1 MNNPDYLII
10 GGGIAGISVGARLS
24 EMGSV
29 MLLEAESALG
39 YHSTG
44 RSAAMYAPNYGN
56 EVIRALNRKGMSFF
70 KNSQDL
76 LRQRD
81 VLVVAGE
88 DDQQGFEG
96 LLADGFQEI
105 SILDACKRFELLRA
119 DKVCRA
125 AIDTSSY
132 DVDVDLLVQNHARS
146 MRANGAAIHFN
157 ARVQSISRSRDNWKV
172 EAGEQTFTT
181 PVIVNAAGAWADLVA
196 DMAGL
201 GKLGLRPLRRSIACV
216 SMPIDVSGWPLV
228 LGANETWYAKPDTGN
243 LLISP
248 AEEDECEP
256 MDAWA
261 DDLVLAEGIDRFQQ
275 FVDFEVTRVESN
287 WAGLRTFAPD
297 RTPIV
302 GFDPRASGFF
312 WLAGQGGYGV
322 QTSPAMSKV
331 AADLITGKP
340 VIDKQLI
347 RALDPARFPE

>member
-1 MNNPDYLII
+1 
-10 GGGIAGISVGARLS
+10 
-24 EMGSV
+24 
-29 MLLEAESALG
+29 
-39 YHSTG
+39 
-44 RSAAMYAPNYGN
+44 MYAPNYGN
-56 EVIRALNRKGMSFF
+56 KIIRALNRKGMSFF
-70 KNSQDL
+70 KNNQDL

-81 VLVVAGE
+81 VLVIAGE

-105 SILDACKRFELLRA
+105 STADACKRFELLRA
-119 DKVCRA
+119 DRVCRA

-132 DVDVDLLVQNHARS
+132 DVDVDLLVQNHART
-146 MRANGAAIHFN
+146 MRANSAAIRFN
-157 ARVQSISRSRDNWKV
+157 ARVQNISWQENHWKV
-172 EAGEQTFTT
+172 ETGDETFTA
-181 PVIVNAAGAWADLVA
+181 PVVINAAGAWADLISE
-196 DMAGL
+196 MAGL

-228 LGANETWYAKPDTGN
+228 LGASETWYAKPDAGN

-297 RTPIV
+297 RTPVV

-322 QTSPAMSKV
+322 QTSPAMSEV
-331 AADLITGKP
+331 AADLITG
-340 VIDKQLI
+340 VQSGDQQLI
-347 RALDPARFPE
+347 EAMKPARFLE